1 MTRMSDPRSRTAGDP
16 AGNPSEFRAGSR
28 LARAVQACRA
38 AVMIAGAVLLATI
51 CPSCV
56 IPPSLRV
63 DEETNSPPVITSV
76 SSDRTA
82 LADPGPIVLEQ
93 GNTATNLVLTLL
105 DTDVRDDLHV
115 RLFIDYN
122 APDRLPP
129 RVACEVPHNDT
140 NPQAS
145 RTATCP
151 VAGLCMTADIG
162 VQRSLMVV
170 VFDRPPP
177 DFEVDPQAVPSPGLS
192 SYRFYFLRCQPPQT
206 P

>member
-1 MTRMSDPRSRTAGDP
+1 
-16 AGNPSEFRAGSR
+16 
-28 LARAVQACRA
+28 
-38 AVMIAGAVLLATI
+38 MIAGAVLLALLCATLVG
-51 CPSCV
+51 CV

-63 DEETNSPPVITSV
+63 DDEETDSPPVITSV
-76 SSDRTA
+76 TSDGTM

-93 GNTATNLVLTLL
+93 GNTATSLVLSLI

-140 NPQAS
+140 TPQAT

-162 VQRSLMVV
+162 VQRSLTVV
-170 VFDRPPP
+170 VSDRQPM
-177 DFEVDPQAVPSPGLS
+177 DFGADPQALMTMGQS